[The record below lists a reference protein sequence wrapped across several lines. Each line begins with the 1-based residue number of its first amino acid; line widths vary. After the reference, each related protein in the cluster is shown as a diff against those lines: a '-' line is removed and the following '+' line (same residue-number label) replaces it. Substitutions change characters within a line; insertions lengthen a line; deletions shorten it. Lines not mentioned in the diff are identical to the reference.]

1 MDGLLIFKNIHLSCW
16 KKKQQF
22 GNLLFSLR
30 QSAFNGK
37 ENSAFSLCDL
47 QKGNLN
53 NNNNNKRENS
63 DKTHVVPPCWAHILC
78 GLSAQSQTAGRFLCS
93 SSRTL
98 LRASQ
103 FHGQEV
109 LDLDSLDSSRLF
121 FFTGDRHYKRFQKNI
136 FAHRFGSCATFAK
149 RMTKL
154 AQNPLKWHLRPR
166 LSLRSGEQTVGGT
179 QKVTLE
185 LKSIGRSVSGWVG
198 VTVGGAHRRR
208 LILPSLASWWM
219 TCVSK
224 SALWTP
230 VFLKAP
236 A

>member
-1 MDGLLIFKNIHLSCW
+1 M
-16 KKKQQF
+16 
-22 GNLLFSLR
+22 
-30 QSAFNGK
+30 
-37 ENSAFSLCDL
+37 FSLCDL
-47 QKGNLN
+47 LKGNLN
-53 NNNNNKRENS
+53 NNHNNKRKNS

-78 GLSAQSQTAGRFLCS
+78 GLSAQTAGRFFCS
-93 SSRTL
+93 SSRTS

-121 FFTGDRHYKRFQKNI
+121 FFTGDRHYTMFQKEI
-136 FAHRFGSCATFAK
+136 FAHRFGLCATFAK

-154 AQNPLKWHLRPR
+154 TQNPLKWHLRPR
-166 LSLRSGEQTVGGT
+166 LGLRSGEQTVGWT

-185 LKSIGRSVSGWVG
+185 LKLIGRSVSGWVG
-198 VTVGGAHRRR
+198 VTVGDAHRRR
-208 LILPSLASWWM
+208 LILPSLASRWM